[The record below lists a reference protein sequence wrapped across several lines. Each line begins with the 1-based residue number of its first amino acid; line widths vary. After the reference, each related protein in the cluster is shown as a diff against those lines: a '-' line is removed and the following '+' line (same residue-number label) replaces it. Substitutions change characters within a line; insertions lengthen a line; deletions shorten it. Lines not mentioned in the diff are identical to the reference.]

1 MRMKHKEQLAAE
13 VKSLLSTLANLGN
26 VKDNISTEDIINNT
40 EDAKDAQ
47 EWETLLD
54 NLFVEVCDFAVSK
67 GIEVE

>member
-1 MRMKHKEQLAAE
+1 MKHKEQLATE

-26 VKDNISTEDIINNT
+26 VKDGISSIDIANNT

>member
-1 MRMKHKEQLAAE
+1 MKHKEQLATE

-26 VKDNISTEDIINNT
+26 VKDAISSADIANNT

>member
-1 MRMKHKEQLAAE
+1 MKNKEQLATE

-26 VKDNISTEDIINNT
+26 VKDSISTEDIINNT

>member
-1 MRMKHKEQLAAE
+1 MKHKEQLATE

-26 VKDNISTEDIINNT
+26 IKDGISSIDIANNT